1 MARKDWLE
9 TRPEPASLM
18 QKALQENDL
27 WRASH
32 IAQATEILYK
42 NIPDSV
48 SRQHLLSAL
57 NARSWD
63 YARG

>member
-1 MARKDWLE
+1 M
-9 TRPEPASLM
+9 EPASLM

-27 WRASH
+27 WIASH